1 MRSLRMR
8 KGEKK
13 CGGVACH
20 SQNSMN
26 VHGLI
31 MYALHQWLYLGSP
44 EGFRQTNYYK
54 SSHLRKFF
62 VACCKYCNLAFMHC
76 LFGKFV
82 PCLLFCFTCLNL
94 DSGVF
99 HSDFCLASFLLFKCL
114 LPTISFSFSY
124 NLNLNIKT
132 TRFPMQPSVI
142 IDFHIFVYMLS
153 FLTDIVFY
161 YNLNLVQPAIRLV
174 SLKI

>member
-1 MRSLRMR
+1 MDLLCTPFTSDCTWGPLRVFVR
-8 KGEKK
+8 QIITSPVTWENFLSHAVSTAILLL
-13 CGGVACH
+13 CIVYSENLCPVCY
-20 SQNSMN
+20 S
-26 VHGLI
+26 V
-31 MYALHQWLYLGSP
+31 LH
-44 EGFRQTNYYK
+44 
-54 SSHLRKFF
+54 
-62 VACCKYCNLAFMHC
+62 VC
-76 LFGKFV
+76 
-82 PCLLFCFTCLNL
+82 CLNL
-94 DSGVF
+94 DSVVF

-132 TRFPMQPSVI
+132 TRFTMQPSLI

-161 YNLNLVQPAIRLV
+161 YNLNSVQPAIRFV